1 MILTPGSSVT
11 TLLCRLAGG
20 VPLTDCER
28 KVLAFH
34 DLTQDI
40 CPSRPPKLSVFGL
53 AVAAELA
60 EGRTVAIP
68 TPHFGVEASECQ

>member
-1 MILTPGSSVT
+1 MTVTPSSPLTT
-11 TLLCRLAGG
+11 MLCRLAGG

-34 DLTQDI
+34 DLTKDI
-40 CPSRPPKLSVFGL
+40 CPSRPPKFSAFGL

-68 TPHFGVEASECQ
+68 TPHFGMETHECP